1 MKTMLR
7 GATAVS
13 PQFRSIKNTPT
24 PLTSLA
30 QVELTPEGKVHPS
43 PADWGD
49 QLLYFLLPDRFSDG
63 REVSRPLCDRHNPEV
78 SRPRSVADWMK
89 SGCCYQ
95 GGKLRGIESKLDYLQ
110 SLGVTT
116 LWIAPVFKQ
125 RADMQTYHGYGIQ
138 NFLEI
143 EPRLGTKEDLRSLID
158 AAHARGIYVL
168 LDVIYNHSGNN
179 WFYDNNG
186 SPSDTMPY
194 LADSSYPLKGW
205 RSKSG
210 ESIERCNDL
219 EDGVWPIE
227 FQNPDWYSRAGT
239 IEHWDDPGK
248 EFSAEAE
255 FRRGDFGNLKDLALE
270 KGEVLDALIK
280 VYQYWIAFSDCDG
293 FRIDTVKHVPP
304 EISAIF
310 CHNIR
315 SFARQL
321 GKRNFLLLG
330 EVTGD
335 SRMVRTYVD
344 PNGPNLD
351 AVLDIESAPRRLGD
365 MVKGLTPPAE
375 FFDHFGGRDDMGQVR
390 KIGRH
395 HVSVLDDH
403 DMVWRDGKHR
413 FAWNNQTGNA
423 DLQNAHAVGVQL
435 TTPGI
440 PCIYYGTEQ
449 CFTGSESM
457 HDESIEPKYEG
468 RVPLADRY
476 VRESMFGGTFG
487 AFATSGCHFFDPI
500 HPTYLRI
507 AAIARLR
514 NRYDAVGKALR
525 RGELYVR
532 ETRTPD
538 SPDEPFHGPLPG
550 GIVAWSRIHEDK
562 AIVIALNTHGLE
574 PRRAEITIDAS
585 LHGEGSTIAVL
596 YRGDWDDQQL
606 QEGDPGQ
613 ALPVKR
619 YPDGRVTV
627 TIDLPAAGMAILS

>member
-1 MKTMLR
+1 MQR
-7 GATAVS
+7 GATAVAT
-13 PQFRSIKNTPT
+13 QFRSIKNTPT
-24 PLTSLA
+24 PLTSLT
-30 QVELTPEGKVHPS
+30 QVELTPAGDVHPS
-43 PADWGD
+43 PADWAD
-49 QLLYFLLPDRFSDG
+49 QVLYFLLPDRFSDG
-63 REVSRPLCDRHNPEV
+63 QEDTRSLFDRANPDC
-78 SRPRSVADWMK
+78 SRPRSLGDWMK

-95 GGKLRGIESKLDYLQ
+95 GGKIKGIESKLDYLQ

-143 EPRLGTKEDLRSLID
+143 EPRLGTRQDLRSLID

-168 LDVIYNHSGNN
+168 LDIIYNHTGNN

-186 SPSDTMPY
+186 QPSDTMPY
-194 LADSSYPLKGW
+194 LADSTYPFKGW
-205 RSKSG
+205 RSQSG
-210 ESIERCNDL
+210 ECIERCQDM

-239 IEHWDDPGK
+239 IQHWDDPGK
-248 EFSAEAE
+248 ELSADAE

-280 VYQYWIAFSDCDG
+280 VYQHWIAFSDCDG

-315 SFARQL
+315 SFARQI
-321 GKRNFLLLG
+321 GKKNFLLLG

-335 SRMVRTYVD
+335 SHMVRTYVD
-344 PNGPNLD
+344 PTGPNLD

-375 FFDHFGGRDDMGQVR
+375 FFDHFGGRDEMGSVR

-440 PCIYYGTEQ
+440 PCIYYGTQQ

-457 HDESIEPKYEG
+457 HDESVEPKYEG

-476 VRESMFGGTFG
+476 VRESMFGGSFG
-487 AFATSGCHFFDPI
+487 AFATSGCHFFDAN

-514 NRYDAVGKALR
+514 KNDDAVGEALR

-532 ETRTPD
+532 ETKDPD
-538 SPDEPFHGPLPG
+538 APEETFHGPQPG
-550 GIVAWSRIHEDK
+550 SIVAWSRIHQGK
-562 AIVIALNTHGLE
+562 AVIIALNTHGLE
-574 PRRAEITIDAS
+574 PRRAEITIDAN
-585 LHGEGSTIAVL
+585 LHGEGSTIALL
-596 YRGDWDDQQL
+596 YSGDWDDNQL
-606 QEGDPGQ
+606 RQLKSDRT
-613 ALPVKR
+613 LPVKR
-619 YPDGRVTV
+619 YPSGRVTF
-627 TIDLPAAGMAILS
+627 TIELPAAGMAILS